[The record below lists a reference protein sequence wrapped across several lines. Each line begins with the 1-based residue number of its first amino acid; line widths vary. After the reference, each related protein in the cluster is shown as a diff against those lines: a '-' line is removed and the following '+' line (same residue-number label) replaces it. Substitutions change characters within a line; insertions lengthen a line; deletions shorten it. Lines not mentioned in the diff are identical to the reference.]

1 MPPTDVP
8 TAAPT
13 VEPTASPTAAPTTPP
28 TAEPSPEPSSGTGGL
43 DPSLSDAGIVARVT
57 LTGDSRGFERD
68 GTYEIIAVAADASGC
83 SFTFDGDEC
92 QAVAYDLST
101 EIDQVQ
107 RLSVTVPA
115 EAIPESDGDT
125 TGVDGRVSFDFNAE
139 SIFGMTY
146 TGDASQDEEG
156 SSTIEINRVGETID
170 FTFDS
175 TTWDDATFTG
185 QLVCGAA

>member
-1 MPPTDVP
+1 MTLAPLVP
-8 TAAPT
+8 SDARTGQLACAAGFSHYAAP
-13 VEPTASPTAAPTTPP
+13 VPP
-28 TAEPSPEPSSGTGGL
+28 EAIDTRKPS
-43 DPSLSDAGIVARVT
+43 VARVT

-68 GTYEIIAVAADASGC
+68 GTYEIIALAADASGC
-83 SFTFDGDEC
+83 SFTFDGDEY

-115 EAIPESDGDT
+115 EVIPESDGDT

-156 SSTIEINRVGETID
+156 SSTTEINRAGETIT

-175 TTWDDATFTG
+175 TTWNDATFTG
-185 QLVCGAA
+185 QLVCAAA

>member
-1 MPPTDVP
+1 MPPTDVR

-83 SFTFDGDEC
+83 SFTFDGDEY

>member
-1 MPPTDVP
+1 MPPTDVR

-68 GTYEIIAVAADASGC
+68 GTYEIIAVAADASC